1 MADAASLQRKLDD
14 LQRQFDEQTRRQ
26 QDEVAALTKSV
37 VDLQA
42 LTVSYEEASKK
53 NVVVSGGSYADL
65 HTRKASWTIDD
76 LSSRTSSM
84 AKGDSIWSPKFNAMG
99 MKDLQLEF
107 FPKGRE
113 KTTFEGF
120 CSLFLWCPNGSKIRY
135 QLWVGGFV
143 RAPDEDT
150 YNGRIGHGHSNFC
163 PLQPEVDAR
172 SDSITVGVNFIQA
185 LSGTTESQSDK
196 GTLRLIPT
204 CLESMVAKEAAV
216 LENRNVAKVS
226 WKITKVSERLRTLPR
241 GASMWSDVF
250 TAGGIREILLEFYPN
265 GSTNTTKEG
274 YCAFYIRCPEGVA
287 MIVTL
292 RVGKVKKGPIKTTFD
307 SMTGKGLPDFCLISE
322 EIEND
327 EIEVGIEVQNQPSKT
342 LSLVTE

>member
-1 MADAASLQRKLDD
+1 MADLQRKLDD
-14 LQRQFDEQTRRQ
+14 LQRQLDDQTRRQ
-26 QDEVAALTKSV
+26 QDEVDGLKKSIG
-37 VDLQA
+37 DLQA
-42 LTVSYEEASKK
+42 LTASYEETSKK
-53 NVVVSGGSYADL
+53 NDVVSGGTYADL
-65 HTRKASWTIDD
+65 HTRRAQWTIDGF
-76 LSSRTSSM
+76 SARASSM
-84 AKGDSIWSPKFNAMG
+84 AKGDSIWSAKFNAMG

-107 FPKGRE
+107 FPMGRE

-135 QLWVGGFV
+135 QLWVGDFV

-163 PLQPEVDAR
+163 PLKPEIDEKN
-172 SDSITVGVNFIQA
+172 DSIIVGVSFIQA
-185 LSGTTESQSDK
+185 LPCPTESPGEK

-204 CLESMVAKEAAV
+204 CIESMVAKEAEV
-216 LENRNVAKVS
+216 MSNKNVAKVT
-226 WKITKVSERLRTLPR
+226 WRINKVSERLKTLPR

-274 YCAFYIRCPEGVA
+274 YCAFYIRCPEGVS

-292 RVGKVKKGPIKTTFD
+292 FVGKVKKGPIKTTFD
-307 SMTGKGLPDFCLISE
+307 SMTGKGLPDFCLIAD
-322 EIEND
+322 EIED
-327 EIEVGIEVQNQPSKT
+327 DTLEVGIEVANQPSKT